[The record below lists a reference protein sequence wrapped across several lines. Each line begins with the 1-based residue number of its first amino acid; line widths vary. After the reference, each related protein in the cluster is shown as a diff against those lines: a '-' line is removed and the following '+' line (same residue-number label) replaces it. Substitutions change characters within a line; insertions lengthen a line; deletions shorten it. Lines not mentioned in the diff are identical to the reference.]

1 MKAKRIILCVG
12 VVLSGRDFGL
22 FCYTEKAY
30 LYPFKRGR
38 RREGRTD
45 TAAFWDGKGK
55 R

>member
-1 MKAKRIILCVG
+1 MKAKRIILCVA
-12 VVLSGRDFGL
+12 VGL

>member
-1 MKAKRIILCVG
+1 MKAVYFMRGIG
-12 VVLSGRDFGL
+12 FSGRAFGV